1 MQTNSSPVTAQEIE
15 VVKGILAR
23 LHAQGHTLSP
33 EMWSSGT
40 VGAMSD
46 GSKRL
51 RDSTE
56 SSFSDDESLLA
67 PSVAAGSSGFELI
80 QEEIPSNSRDHQKP
94 MPPKLKLTEKPSLP
108 EGVPSVEK
116 WGMTICSLP
125 KVKDEAPTYFEIGT
139 KAKYQE
145 YRNWVV
151 MNGESKGA
159 RCVDLRN
166 YLLCSGSMQSDGQI
180 LIPGTSEVR
189 RFRE

>member
-1 MQTNSSPVTAQEIE
+1 MQSSSSPVTAQEIE

-40 VGAMSD
+40 VGAMTDS
-46 GSKRL
+46 SKRL
-51 RDSTE
+51 RDFPE
-56 SSFSDDESLLA
+56 SSLSDDESLLA
-67 PSVAAGSSGFELI
+67 PSVAAGNGGFELI
-80 QEEIPSNSRDHQKP
+80 QEEIPSNTSDRQKP
-94 MPPKLKLTEKPSLP
+94 MPPKIKSTEKPSLP
-108 EGVPSVEK
+108 EGVCSVEK

-139 KAKYQE
+139 KAKYLE

-166 YLLCSGSMQSDGQI
+166 YLLCSGAMQADGQI
-180 LIPGTSEVR
+180 MIPGTSEIR